1 MYEPENF
8 VLNAS
13 DRVVVH
19 NPTQASFTY
28 DAAYRLSLR
37 HPAFATADELPYV
50 KGGAEQV
57 VRRER
62 DRDPN
67 IVFEWGDALRRH

>member
-1 MYEPENF
+1 MYALDNF
-8 VLNAS
+8 VLNAT

-37 HPAFATADELPYV
+37 HQAFATADELPYV
-50 KGGAEQV
+50 KGGAERV

-67 IVFEWGDALRRH
+67 IAFEWGDARRH